1 MPTLPSTLPTLTRL
15 PWRLDPA
22 PLRAALATLGEA
34 AWIDEPGSG
43 LGRAAIPLVTVSGTL
58 NRDLP
63 LAGPLRPTA
72 TLERCPPL
80 RAALAA
86 IGAPVGRC
94 RLVRLPARSHAPAVT
109 ESSHHWSRRALLCIP
124 LVTAR
129 PVVLAAGPVAARMA
143 PGEAWRL
150 DVTRRHRLHN
160 RSARAC
166 VHLLAELRADAQP
179 TGSGHALALEPH
191 RFEVLEPASVAA
203 LVARIRAEPAP
214 WPMSP
219 TTRAAFLD
227 ALDRI
232 EQRWRLAFARFGH
245 DPAGELAYQDV
256 LLELREHVL
265 PRLRPHTDG
274 RRAAAVLDTVLSV
287 CPPSPRRLVRV
298 PSAARKPTP
307 EPLPA
312 PRFERPVFVVS
323 PPRSGSTLLFELL
336 RRFPEPWSIGGES
349 HAVIR
354 GIPSLHPAARGY
366 DSDRLLAA
374 HAPASV
380 AAALRASFAAQLV
393 DRHGRRLAALPLHA
407 RPPHVRLLEKT
418 PANALRIPFLRAVFP
433 DAVFVQLLR
442 EPHETICSLVEGW
455 RSRRFLAYR
464 DLPGWPH
471 RDWSFLLPP
480 GWRAMADRPLVEIA
494 TFQWRAAHEA
504 IERDLAE
511 LPPARRCQVRYHDL
525 IQRPRDV
532 LATIAALAELRWDD
546 QVERMLGAP
555 LPLTRVTLSAPAP
568 DKWRRHEHELSLL
581 LPGWHPPADE
591 GSRLHAAL

>member
-1 MPTLPSTLPTLTRL
+1 MPPLPSMPPPLTRL
-15 PWRLDPA
+15 PWRLDLA
-22 PLRAALATLGEA
+22 LLRAALATLDEA

-43 LGRAAIPLVTVSGTL
+43 LGRAAVPLITVGGTL
-58 NRDLP
+58 TRDLP

-72 TLERCPPL
+72 ALERCPPL

-94 RLVRLPARSHAPAVT
+94 RLVRLPARSHAPAVAET
-109 ESSHHWSRRALLCIP
+109 SHHWSARVLVCIP

-129 PVVLAAGPVAARMA
+129 PVVLAAGHVAARMG

-150 DVTRRHRLHN
+150 DVTRHHRLHN

-166 VHLLAELRADAQP
+166 VHLLAELRTEAQP
-179 TGSGHALALEPH
+179 TGSGSRLAIEPY
-191 RFEVLEPASVAA
+191 RFEVPGPDSVAA
-203 LVARIRAEPAP
+203 LVDRIRIEPDL

-219 TTRAAFLD
+219 ATHAAFLD
-227 ALDRI
+227 ALERI
-232 EQRWRLAFARFGH
+232 EARWRLAFARFGH

-256 LLELREHVL
+256 VLELREHVL
-265 PRLRPHTDG
+265 PRLRPHTAG
-274 RRAAAVLDTVLSV
+274 HRAAAVLDTVLSV

-298 PSAARKPTP
+298 ASARTPTP
-307 EPLPA
+307 EPFPL

-336 RRFPEPWSIGGES
+336 RRFPEVWSIGGES
-349 HAVIR
+349 HALIR
-354 GIPSLHPAARGY
+354 GIPSLHPAARGF
-366 DSDRLLAA
+366 DSDRLQAA
-374 HAPASV
+374 HAPAPV
-380 AAALRASFAAQLV
+380 AAALRASFAAQLL
-393 DRHGRRLAALPLHA
+393 DREGRRLAALPPHA
-407 RPPHVRLLEKT
+407 RPPSVRLLEKT

-480 GWRAMADRPLVEIA
+480 GWRTMADRPLVEIA

-511 LPPARRCQVRYHDL
+511 LPPARRCRVHYREL
-525 IQRPRDV
+525 VERPREV
-532 LATIAALAELRWDD
+532 LTTIAALAELRGDD
-546 QVERMLGAP
+546 EVERMLGAP
-555 LPLTRVTLSAPAP
+555 LPVTRVTLSAPAP
-568 DKWRRHEHELSLL
+568 DKWRRHEHELAAL

-591 GSRLHAAL
+591 GTRLHAAL